1 MEEVVGNVGRRVEMI
16 AEEKRGSWSEGKLEE
31 SKRKD
36 LKIVMRGAVER
47 TWQEFRADRMGI
59 VEIVGIREVPE
70 YCMTNL
76 PSWPDRVLRREAFFF
91 LF

>member
-16 AEEKRGSWSEGKLEE
+16 AEDIEGAGQKGSWGER
-31 SKRKD
+31 KRKD